1 MSYFYDMRHD
11 ALLRTAYPPLTNQKT
26 PEPVRNSQYQFYRF
40 APDSKTY
47 FTVGQKQHFF
57 RREAVLTADVD
68 ILFSDYVCKSIGEK
82 RDIIELITPLVDAY

>member
-1 MSYFYDMRHD
+1 MSYFDDMRHD
-11 ALLRTAYPPLTNQKT
+11 ALLRTAYPPLTNQKA

-68 ILFSDYVCKSIGEK
+68 ILFSAVEK
-82 RDIIELITPLVDAY
+82 IPDSALPHK